1 MLFKKRSCYID
12 QECEII
18 SSKLIAKNTFEI
30 KILLKNNDYRISQFI
45 PGFYWMGKHFALTSK
60 KLQKS
65 RLYSVCLC
73 LNSEIL
79 IAQERLMN
87 NISLLENNQNI
98 NELPENFTQ
107 NIKYIEIY
115 VKRYNYKDALSN
127 YINSENN
134 IQDLKIKGPI
144 VINTFEFRV

>member
-1 MLFKKRSCYID
+1 
-12 QECEII
+12 
-18 SSKLIAKNTFEI
+18 
-30 KILLKNNDYRISQFI
+30 
-45 PGFYWMGKHFALTSK
+45 
-60 KLQKS
+60 
-65 RLYSVCLC
+65 
-73 LNSEIL
+73 
-79 IAQERLMN
+79 MN